1 MQLKIS
7 ISMIS
12 PQKSVRLTAC
22 GESFWEI
29 STVSRDRVWPEIVG
43 VEGTVGTDVGFC
55 AAN

>member
-1 MQLKIS
+1 MQLKIFIGMTS
-7 ISMIS
+7 T
-12 PQKSVRLTAC
+12 PKTLRLTAC
-22 GESFWEI
+22 SESFWEI

>member
-1 MQLKIS
+1 MQLKIFIGMTS
-7 ISMIS
+7 T
-12 PQKSVRLTAC
+12 PKALRLTVS
-22 GESFWEI
+22 GECFWEI